1 MPQNRKSSP
10 RLRGYEYS
18 LPGGY
23 FVTICTYKRVNSFGE
38 VLDREMLLNR
48 AGEIAQSAWR
58 DLPNHYVNIQ
68 LDHYVVMPNHLHGII
83 FIKETDR
90 RDRFLNLSL
99 QKQHGLSEI
108 VRGYK
113 TWSARKMNQAM
124 KSTGSPVWQ
133 RSFHDRVIR
142 DEEELNRI
150 REYIE
155 ANPLNW
161 ERDEE
166 NPKNI

>member
-99 QKQHGLSEI
+99 
-108 VRGYK
+108 R
-113 TWSARKMNQAM
+113 
-124 KSTGSPVWQ
+124 
-133 RSFHDRVIR
+133 
-142 DEEELNRI
+142 
-150 REYIE
+150 
-155 ANPLNW
+155 
-161 ERDEE
+161 
-166 NPKNI
+166 